1 MDERVKKVTTVTVVT
16 TEVTTVN
23 CYKSL
28 LFNSLQLR
36 LQPLRPFSHLLFI
49 LKIHSVFNRFLH
61 SHFSL
66 CVELENY
73 RNGCNQLFNILIFR
87 YLQVDEV
94 VTKVVTVVTKSHNY
108 LQINKL
114 RL

>member
-1 MDERVKKVTTVTVVT
+1 MDERLKKVTTVTVVT
-16 TEVTTVN
+16 TEVTTLN
-23 CYKSL
+23 CCKLL
-28 LFNSLQLR
+28 LFNSLQRWLR
-36 LQPLRPFSHLLFI
+36 PLRPFLHLLFI
-49 LKIHSVFNRFLH
+49 FKIHSVFNRILH

-73 RNGCNQLFNILIFR
+73 RNGCNQLFNVMIFR
-87 YLQVDEV
+87 HLQFDEV
-94 VTKVVTVVTKSHNY
+94 VTEVVTVVTKSYNY